1 MLNVILNQSF
11 HSMFKIINQSK
22 ISRHELKILIF
33 TMCFINS
40 YGVYTSIYKSFTIRC
55 TYFWPQNV

>member
-22 ISRHELKILIF
+22 ISRHELKIVIF

-40 YGVYTSIYKSFTIRC
+40 YGVYKDESFTIRC